1 MSHVQQ
7 ITTSQFS
14 SEVLQSRVPVL
25 VDFYATWCP
34 PCQALAPHLDDLAA
48 DFADCA
54 KVLKVNV
61 DEEPRLAAQYRI
73 QGVPTL
79 ILFSGGQPVKQLTGA
94 DPFTLRKMLTQA
106 CAA

>member
-14 SEVLQSRVPVL
+14 AEVLQSQVPVL
-25 VDFYATWCP
+25 VDFYTTWRP
-34 PCQALAPHLDDLAA
+34 PCRALAPHLDQLAT

-54 KVLKVNV
+54 RVLKVNV
-61 DEEPRLAAQYRI
+61 EEEPRLAAQYRI

-79 ILFSGGQPVKQLTGA
+79 ILFRGGQPVKHMTGA
-94 DPFTLRKMLTQA
+94 DPHALRQLLTQA

>member
-1 MSHVQQ
+1 MSHVLQ
-7 ITTSQFS
+7 ITSSQFS
-14 SEVLQSRVPVL
+14 SEVLQSQVPVL

-34 PCQALAPHLDDLAA
+34 PCRALAPHLDRLAT

-79 ILFSGGQPVKQLTGA
+79 ILFSGGQPVRQMTGA
-94 DPFTLRKMLTQA
+94 DPHTLRQMLSQA

>member
-14 SEVLQSRVPVL
+14 SEVLQSQVPVL
-25 VDFYATWCP
+25 VDFYTTWCP
-34 PCQALAPHLDDLAA
+34 PCRELAPHLDRLAI

-61 DEEPRLAAQYRI
+61 VEEPRLAAQYRI

-79 ILFSGGQPVKQLTGA
+79 ILFSGGQPVKQMTGA
-94 DPFTLRKMLTQA
+94 DPNTLRQILSQA

>member
-14 SEVLQSRVPVL
+14 SEVLQSQVPVL
-25 VDFYATWCP
+25 VDFYTTWCP
-34 PCQALAPHLDDLAA
+34 PCRALAPHLDQLAT

-79 ILFSGGQPVKQLTGA
+79 ILFTGGQPVQQMTGA
-94 DPFTLRKMLTQA
+94 DPHTLRKMLTQA